1 MHSPAL
7 LLLLTAALGSAPAGR
22 GPTSKTAED
31 DAFDRVLRLQVL
43 LDRAHFSPGEIDG
56 LMGNNMRAAVNAYR
70 RERMGGVVVDDGAVA
85 ESLASTDTAP
95 ILVTHIVTR
104 EDAAGPFVLIPED
117 VMEQAKLEAMGY
129 SSALERLGEQ
139 MHASPLLLERLN
151 PGMKFMEGDSV
162 RGPNITRAPMGKAA
176 KVVVSVSDGSVTAL
190 DARNV
195 VLARYPA
202 TLGSEHD
209 PLPLGDWKING
220 VKRDPAFHYNPELFW
235 DAKADQAKATLAP
248 GPNNPVGVVW
258 IDLSKESV
266 GIHGTP
272 APSVIGKR
280 QSHGC
285 IRLTNWDASEL
296 AGMVAPG
303 MAADLTR

>member
-1 MHSPAL
+1 MDATTCL
-7 LLLLTAALGSAPAGR
+7 ILLLTSALGYAPAASLTPR
-22 GPTSKTAED
+22 TAKNS
-31 DAFDRVLRLQVL
+31 AFDRVLRLQVL

-56 LMGNNMRAAVNAYR
+56 LMGSNMRAAVDAYKR
-70 RERMGGVVVDDGAVA
+70 DRMGGAAGDDGVVA
-85 ESLASTDTAP
+85 ESLASADPAP
-95 ILVTHIVTR
+95 ILVAYVVTR
-104 EDAAGPFVLIPED
+104 EDAAGPFVAIPED
-117 VMEQAKLEAMGY
+117 VMEQKKLEAMGY
-129 SSALERLGEQ
+129 SSVLERLGEQ
-139 MHASPLLLERLN
+139 MHASPLLLQRLN
-151 PGMKFMEGDSV
+151 PGMKFVEGDQIQ
-162 RGPNITRAPMGKAA
+162 GPNLQRPLTSKAA
-176 KVVVSVSDGSVTAL
+176 RIVVSLKDRSVTAL
-190 DARNV
+190 DAQNV

-202 TLGSEHD
+202 TLGSDHD
-209 PLPLGDWKING
+209 PLPLGKWKING

-235 DAKADQAKATLAP
+235 DSKADQSKATLPP

-258 IDLSKESV
+258 IDLSKESM
-266 GIHGTP
+266 GIHGTS